1 MPSTRR
7 IDSDFG
13 GLVKRVGEGIG
24 FSRRFQSLD
33 GSAARIVGPIADKDH
48 AA

>member
-7 IDSDFG
+7 IDSDFR
-13 GLVKRVGEGIG
+13 GLVKRGGKGIG
-24 FSRRFQSLD
+24 FSRLFQSLD
-33 GSAARIVGPIADKDH
+33 RCAGRIVGPIADKDH